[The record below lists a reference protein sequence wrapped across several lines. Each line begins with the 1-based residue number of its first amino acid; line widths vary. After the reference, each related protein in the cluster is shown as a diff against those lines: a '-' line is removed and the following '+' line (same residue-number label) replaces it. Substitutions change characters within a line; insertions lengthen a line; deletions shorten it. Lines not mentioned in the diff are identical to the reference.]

1 MTYLFPIAACVSA
14 CVTACITAGGV
25 WLVRGST
32 AVPAALWSAAAC
44 LALAA
49 EMGARVSDGLIDP
62 AAAAAARLAVVSLS
76 LCPAMSL
83 LGAKRPQQ
91 NVWQL
96 IVATL
101 AVVLVLPAVSARL
114 VRPGSMPD
122 VHMIERF
129 FLPLLVIVGWLNFV
143 GTRRAAAATCGA
155 AGQLMLMRGFLPGV
169 VTTTSSPTGDA
180 IDAAAAGLILL
191 GATWA
196 AVQALASAARRNRPA
211 TGTTTPREETAAAFI
226 NPPFLALRE
235 TLGAAWSL
243 RIAERFDTVA
253 AARGWPCR
261 LRFGGLV
268 SDGDPA
274 DTHWHRDAL
283 RAFRALLRR
292 FVTDAWLA
300 RHGWRDAAGG
310 LHAGQEPS

>member
-1 MTYLFPIAACVSA
+1 
-14 CVTACITAGGV
+14 
-25 WLVRGST
+25 
-32 AVPAALWSAAAC
+32 
-44 LALAA
+44 
-49 EMGARVSDGLIDP
+49 
-62 AAAAAARLAVVSLS
+62 
-76 LCPAMSL
+76 
-83 LGAKRPQQ
+83 
-91 NVWQL
+91 
-96 IVATL
+96 
-101 AVVLVLPAVSARL
+101 
-114 VRPGSMPD
+114 
-122 VHMIERF
+122 MIERF

-143 GTRRAAAATCGA
+143 GTRRAAAATCVA

-180 IDAAAAGLILL
+180 IDAAAAGLILI
-191 GATWA
+191 GAAWA